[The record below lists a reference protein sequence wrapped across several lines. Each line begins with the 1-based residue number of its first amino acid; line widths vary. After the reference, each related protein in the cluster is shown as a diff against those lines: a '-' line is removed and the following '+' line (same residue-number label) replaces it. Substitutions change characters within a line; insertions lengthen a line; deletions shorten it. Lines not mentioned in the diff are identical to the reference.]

1 MSYSYYAS
9 AAPTRSLETLLE
21 DVDPCSDSNVYR
33 TADTTAANDVHQS
46 ASAKFLDSFSDS
58 AVQSF
63 PALHVNRAARTGTI
77 IGVVQLILPPHT
89 FKQRNGRPGFVQSI
103 IVVDFHAQRLNADV
117 WRYKIVLW
125 NEQAK
130 NLSVEL
136 NCTYR
141 FNHFKLKPVKGNC
154 EYPGQDEY
162 EVHLTS
168 ISTITE
174 VLP

>member
-1 MSYSYYAS
+1 MNYSYYAEDAQS
-9 AAPTRSLETLLE
+9 QSLEALLE
-21 DVDPCSDSNVYR
+21 NVGSCSNSKAYR
-33 TADTTAANDVHQS
+33 PADTAVGSGAHQS
-46 ASAKFLDSFSDS
+46 ASAKFLDSLSDS
-58 AVQSF
+58 AIQSF
-63 PALHVNRAARTGTI
+63 PPLHVNRAARTGTI

-117 WRYKIVLW
+117 WRYKIVFW

-136 NCTYR
+136 NRTYR
-141 FNHFKLKPVKGNC
+141 FNHFKLKSVKGNC